1 MTSPYAE
8 LQLARDGDIAILTL
22 DNPARLNPIS
32 HTLQNSLVRAI
43 ADLAAD
49 DARGGGAGE
58 GRGVAEAQFGREF

>member
-32 HTLQNSLVRAI
+32 ATLQASLLRAI
-43 ADLAAD
+43 ADVAAD
-49 DARGGGAGE
+49 TSVRALHRRWRAADWPAAWR
-58 GRGVAEAQFGREF
+58 